1 MHHLTNMFENK
12 IVYTKGIALGTM
24 QRKTVSLLVA
34 LLLFSAIPL
43 NVSADEND
51 DIPTNASSTGV
62 HDSLVAAL
70 AHADLVATLQ
80 GDGPFTV
87 FAPTDQ
93 AFADAGIDLSTF
105 DNDEANA
112 TLVDILTY
120 HVVSGSVMSSD
131 LVDAGTADALNGDK
145 LSFTVGT
152 EVKVNGAVV
161 TTPDV
166 ASSNGVIHVID
177 KVLMPPI
184 DIYVSDGSMSE
195 PYFQFYSDSAGTAAV
210 DELDIT
216 NNYKFQRLSN
226 PSAHPFYVGDSGY
239 NTDSSENL
247 IIAGDGS
254 SSAGISDAESFTLFF
269 RDGFTVSDTLSYF
282 CTVHSNMVSDFT
294 LTAPVEL
301 VDIPT
306 VATGTGV
313 HTSLVAAVVQ
323 AGLLETLQGDG
334 PFTVF
339 APTDDAFADAGI
351 DLSTFETDEEIAA
364 LADIL
369 TYHVVAGSVLSTDL
383 EDKSTTT
390 AVNGD
395 SLAFAV
401 SADGVMVNDANVVI
415 ADVLASNGVIHVID
429 KVLMPPIEIEPD
441 IPTVAARTG
450 VHTALVAALTQADLV
465 TTLQG
470 DGPFTV
476 FAPTD
481 DAFTAAGIDL
491 SAFDTDEEIASLAD
505 ILLYHVYSG
514 AVNAADVTDG
524 LTVTMVNGDDASFT
538 VTDGTVMIGDATV
551 TAADVTASNGV
562 IHVIDKVLMPPAAA
576 EGEICYNW
584 NTHTIVPGASQAD
597 CEAYMYVVD
606 YEMNGQSIT
615 GCYNGVTHAVSD
627 VSQEVCESYVW
638 TPAVDIAT
646 TASATTIHNSLVAA
660 LAQAELV
667 ATLSGAD
674 EYTVFAPTDAAF
686 EAAGIDLAALDTPEG
701 KAILTNILLY
711 HVVPGTIMSSDLS
724 VGMTTVTAANEDS
737 LTVHVTES
745 GVMVGTEMAM
755 VTLADVPASNGVI
768 HVIDKVL
775 TPPADNDVTCDV
787 TIGISS
793 DGYAFSPAAVTIDVN
808 QTVCWSW
815 TSESM
820 AHNVKE
826 VDGMKSSTFVDG
838 GITSGEPSMTV
849 DFHHTFTEDTIFYY
863 ACEPHI
869 SVDMFGKITVGDG
882 GVEPSSDDDEDSENN
897 TPGFLGVTMIM
908 ATLGAVLFARS
919 NRDEE

>member
-1 MHHLTNMFENK
+1 
-12 IVYTKGIALGTM
+12 M

-70 AHADLVATLQ
+70 THADLV
-80 GDGPFTV
+80 
-87 FAPTDQ
+87 
-93 AFADAGIDLSTF
+93 S
-105 DNDEANA
+105 
-112 TLVDILTY
+112 
-120 HVVSGSVMSSD
+120 
-131 LVDAGTADALNGDK
+131 
-145 LSFTVGT
+145 
-152 EVKVNGAVV
+152 
-161 TTPDV
+161 
-166 ASSNGVIHVID
+166 
-177 KVLMPPI
+177 
-184 DIYVSDGSMSE
+184 
-195 PYFQFYSDSAGTAAV
+195 
-210 DELDIT
+210 
-216 NNYKFQRLSN
+216 
-226 PSAHPFYVGDSGY
+226 
-239 NTDSSENL
+239 
-247 IIAGDGS
+247 
-254 SSAGISDAESFTLFF
+254 
-269 RDGFTVSDTLSYF
+269 
-282 CTVHSNMVSDFT
+282 
-294 LTAPVEL
+294 
-301 VDIPT
+301 
-306 VATGTGV
+306 
-313 HTSLVAAVVQ
+313 
-323 AGLLETLQGDG
+323 TLQGDG

-339 APTDDAFADAGI
+339 APTDDAFAAAGIDLTSFDTDEENATLADILLYHVYSGAVNAADVTDGMTVAMVNGDDASFTVSSDGTVMIGDATVTTADVISSNGVIHVIDTVLMPPADLVDIPSVAVGTGVHTALVAALTKADLVSTLQGVGPFTVFAPTDQAFTDAGI
-351 DLSTFETDEEIAA
+351 DLDSFSTDEEIAT

-383 EDKSTTT
+383 EDKTTTT

-401 SADGVMVNDANVVI
+401 DADGVMVNDANVVS
-415 ADVLASNGVIHVID
+415 ADVLASNGVVHVID

-481 DAFTAAGIDL
+481 DAFAAAGIDL
-491 SAFDTDEEIASLAD
+491 TTFDTDEEIAALVD
-505 ILLYHVYSG
+505 ILLFHVYSG

-524 LTVTMVNGDDASFT
+524 LTVTMVNGDEATFT
-538 VTDGTVMIGDATV
+538 VSTDGTVMVGDATV
-551 TAADVTASNGV
+551 TSADVIASNGV
-562 IHVIDKVLMPPAAA
+562 IHVIDEVLMPPADLGDIPTVAA
-576 EGEICYNW
+576 GTEI
-584 NTHTIVPGASQAD
+584 HT
-597 CEAYMYVVD
+597 
-606 YEMNGQSIT
+606 
-615 GCYNGVTHAVSD
+615 
-627 VSQEVCESYVW
+627 
-638 TPAVDIAT
+638 
-646 TASATTIHNSLVAA
+646 SLVAA
-660 LAQAELV
+660 VVQAGLLE
-667 ATLSGAD
+667 TLQSEGPF
-674 EYTVFAPTDAAF
+674 TLFAPTDEAF
-686 EAAGIDLAALDTPEG
+686 AAAGIDLAALDTPEG
-701 KAILTNILLY
+701 KETLANILLY
-711 HVVPGTIMSSDLS
+711 HVVPGEIMSADLTDGKSNVTTANGDLLLVYVSDVL
-724 VGMTTVTAANEDS
+724 
-737 LTVHVTES
+737 
-745 GVMVGTEMAM
+745 GVMVGDGVAM

-826 VDGMKSSTFVDG
+826 VDGMKSTTFVDG
-838 GITSGEPSMTV
+838 GITSGEASMTV

-882 GVEPSSDDDEDSENN
+882 GVEPSSDDDDDSENN
-897 TPGFLGVTMIM
+897 TPGFLGVTMII

>member
-1 MHHLTNMFENK
+1 MHHLSNMFENK
-12 IVYTKGIALGTM
+12 MVYTKRIAWGAM

-70 AHADLVATLQ
+70 THADLV
-80 GDGPFTV
+80 
-87 FAPTDQ
+87 
-93 AFADAGIDLSTF
+93 S
-105 DNDEANA
+105 
-112 TLVDILTY
+112 
-120 HVVSGSVMSSD
+120 
-131 LVDAGTADALNGDK
+131 
-145 LSFTVGT
+145 
-152 EVKVNGAVV
+152 
-161 TTPDV
+161 
-166 ASSNGVIHVID
+166 
-177 KVLMPPI
+177 
-184 DIYVSDGSMSE
+184 
-195 PYFQFYSDSAGTAAV
+195 
-210 DELDIT
+210 
-216 NNYKFQRLSN
+216 
-226 PSAHPFYVGDSGY
+226 
-239 NTDSSENL
+239 
-247 IIAGDGS
+247 
-254 SSAGISDAESFTLFF
+254 
-269 RDGFTVSDTLSYF
+269 
-282 CTVHSNMVSDFT
+282 
-294 LTAPVEL
+294 
-301 VDIPT
+301 
-306 VATGTGV
+306 
-313 HTSLVAAVVQ
+313 
-323 AGLLETLQGDG
+323 TLQGDG

-339 APTDDAFADAGI
+339 APTDDAFAAAGIDLTSFDTDEQNATLADILLYHVYSGAVNAADVTDGMTVAMVNGDDASFTVSSDGTVMIGDATVTTADVISSNGVIHVIDTVLMPPADLVDIPSVAVGTGVHTALVAALTKADLVSTLQGDGPFTVFAPTDQAFTDAGI
-351 DLSTFETDEEIAA
+351 DLDSFSTDEEIAT

-383 EDKSTTT
+383 EDKTTTT

-401 SADGVMVNDANVVI
+401 DADGVMVNDANVVS
-415 ADVLASNGVIHVID
+415 ADVLASNGVVHVID

-481 DAFTAAGIDL
+481 DAFAAAGIDL
-491 SAFDTDEEIASLAD
+491 TTFDTDEEIAALVD
-505 ILLYHVYSG
+505 ILLFHVYSG

-524 LTVTMVNGDDASFT
+524 LTVTMVNGDEATFT
-538 VTDGTVMIGDATV
+538 VSTDGTVMVGDATV
-551 TAADVTASNGV
+551 TSADVIASNGV
-562 IHVIDKVLMPPAAA
+562 IHVIDEVLMPPADLGDIPTVAA
-576 EGEICYNW
+576 GTEI
-584 NTHTIVPGASQAD
+584 HT
-597 CEAYMYVVD
+597 
-606 YEMNGQSIT
+606 
-615 GCYNGVTHAVSD
+615 
-627 VSQEVCESYVW
+627 
-638 TPAVDIAT
+638 
-646 TASATTIHNSLVAA
+646 SLVAA
-660 LAQAELV
+660 VVQAGLLE
-667 ATLSGAD
+667 TLQSEGPF
-674 EYTVFAPTDAAF
+674 TLFAPTDEAF
-686 EAAGIDLAALDTPEG
+686 AAAGIDLAALDTPEG
-701 KAILTNILLY
+701 KETLANILLY
-711 HVVPGTIMSSDLS
+711 HVVPGKIMSADLTDGKSNVTTANGDLLLVYVSDVL
-724 VGMTTVTAANEDS
+724 
-737 LTVHVTES
+737 
-745 GVMVGTEMAM
+745 GVMVGDGVAM

-775 TPPADNDVTCDV
+775 TPPADNEVTCDV

-815 TSESM
+815 TDSSM

-826 VDGMKSSTFVDG
+826 VDGMKSTTFVDG
-838 GITSGEPSMTV
+838 GITSGEASTTV

-882 GVEPSSDDDEDSENN
+882 GIEPSSDDDDDDSENN
-897 TPGFLGVTMIM
+897 TPGFLGVTMII

>member
-1 MHHLTNMFENK
+1 VFGNK
-12 IVYTKGIALGTM
+12 IVYTKSIALRSM

-43 NVSADEND
+43 NVSADETD

-70 AHADLVATLQ
+70 THADLVATLQ

-93 AFADAGIDLSTF
+93 AFADAGIDLSNF

-152 EVKVNGAVV
+152 SEVKVNDAVV
-161 TTPDV
+161 TSPDV
-166 ASSNGVIHVID
+166 ISSNGVIHVID
-177 KVLMPPI
+177 KVLMPPV

-195 PYFQFYSDSAGTAAV
+195 PYFQFYSDSAGTTTV

-239 NTDSSENL
+239 NSDSSDNL

-269 RDGFTVSDTLSYF
+269 RDGFSVSDTLSYF

-306 VATGTGV
+306 VATGTGI

-323 AGLLETLQGDG
+323 AELLETLQGDG

-369 TYHVVAGSVLSTDL
+369 TYHVVAGSVLSSDL
-383 EDKSTTT
+383 EDKTTVT

-401 SADGVMVNDANVVI
+401 SADGVMVNDANVVA

-429 KVLMPPIEIEPD
+429 KVLMPPVEIEPD

-481 DAFTAAGIDL
+481 DAFAAAGIDL
-491 SAFDTDEEIASLAD
+491 TTFDTDEEIAALVD
-505 ILLYHVYSG
+505 ILLFHVYSG

-524 LTVTMVNGDDASFT
+524 LTVTMVNGDEATFT
-538 VTDGTVMIGDATV
+538 VSTDGTVMVGDATV
-551 TAADVTASNGV
+551 TSADVIASNGV
-562 IHVIDKVLMPPAAA
+562 IHVIDEVLMPPADLGDIPTVAA
-576 EGEICYNW
+576 GTEI
-584 NTHTIVPGASQAD
+584 HT
-597 CEAYMYVVD
+597 
-606 YEMNGQSIT
+606 
-615 GCYNGVTHAVSD
+615 
-627 VSQEVCESYVW
+627 
-638 TPAVDIAT
+638 
-646 TASATTIHNSLVAA
+646 SLVAA
-660 LAQAELV
+660 VVQAGLLE
-667 ATLSGAD
+667 TLQSEGPF
-674 EYTVFAPTDAAF
+674 TLFAPTDEAF
-686 EAAGIDLAALDTPEG
+686 AAAGIDLAALDTPEG
-701 KAILTNILLY
+701 KETLANILLY
-711 HVVPGTIMSSDLS
+711 HVVPGEIMSADLTDGKSNVTTANGDLLLVYVSDVL
-724 VGMTTVTAANEDS
+724 
-737 LTVHVTES
+737 
-745 GVMVGTEMAM
+745 GVMVGDGVAM

-826 VDGMKSSTFVDG
+826 VDGMKSTTFVDG
-838 GITSGEPSMTV
+838 GITSGEASATV

-882 GVEPSSDDDEDSENN
+882 GVEPSSDDDDDSENN
-897 TPGFLGVTMIM
+897 TPGFLGVTMII

>member
-1 MHHLTNMFENK
+1 
-12 IVYTKGIALGTM
+12 M

-43 NVSADEND
+43 NVSADETD

-70 AHADLVATLQ
+70 THADLVATLQ

-93 AFADAGIDLSTF
+93 AFADAGIDLSNF

-152 EVKVNGAVV
+152 SEVKVNDAVV
-161 TTPDV
+161 TSPDV
-166 ASSNGVIHVID
+166 ISSNGVIHVID
-177 KVLMPPI
+177 KVLMPPV

-195 PYFQFYSDSAGTAAV
+195 PYFQFYSDSAGTTTV

-239 NTDSSENL
+239 NSDSSDNL

-269 RDGFTVSDTLSYF
+269 RDGFSVSDTLSYF

-306 VATGTGV
+306 VATGTGI

-323 AGLLETLQGDG
+323 AELLETLQGDG

-369 TYHVVAGSVLSTDL
+369 TYHVVAGSVLSSDL
-383 EDKSTTT
+383 EDKTTVT

-401 SADGVMVNDANVVI
+401 SADGVMVNDANVVA

-429 KVLMPPIEIEPD
+429 KVLMPPVEIEPD

-481 DAFTAAGIDL
+481 DAFAAAGIDL
-491 SAFDTDEEIASLAD
+491 TTFDTDEEIAALVD
-505 ILLYHVYSG
+505 ILLFHVYSG

-524 LTVTMVNGDDASFT
+524 LTVTMVNGDEATFT
-538 VTDGTVMIGDATV
+538 VSTDGTVMVGDATV
-551 TAADVTASNGV
+551 TSADVIASNGV
-562 IHVIDKVLMPPAAA
+562 IHVIDEVLMPPADLGDIPTVAA
-576 EGEICYNW
+576 GTEI
-584 NTHTIVPGASQAD
+584 HT
-597 CEAYMYVVD
+597 
-606 YEMNGQSIT
+606 
-615 GCYNGVTHAVSD
+615 
-627 VSQEVCESYVW
+627 
-638 TPAVDIAT
+638 
-646 TASATTIHNSLVAA
+646 SLVAA
-660 LAQAELV
+660 VVQAGLLE
-667 ATLSGAD
+667 TLQSEGPF
-674 EYTVFAPTDAAF
+674 TLFAPTDEAF
-686 EAAGIDLAALDTPEG
+686 AAAGIDLAALDTPEG
-701 KAILTNILLY
+701 KETLANILLY
-711 HVVPGTIMSSDLS
+711 HVVPGEIMSADLTDGKSNVTTANGDLLLVYVSDVL
-724 VGMTTVTAANEDS
+724 
-737 LTVHVTES
+737 
-745 GVMVGTEMAM
+745 GVMVGDGVAM

-826 VDGMKSSTFVDG
+826 VDGMKSTTFVDG
-838 GITSGEPSMTV
+838 GITSGEASATV

-882 GVEPSSDDDEDSENN
+882 GVEPSSDDDDDSENN
-897 TPGFLGVTMIM
+897 TPGFLGVTMII